1 MIFRSSYFWAF
12 TIFVLVLGW
21 MFSDDLLNNFTNQ
34 NSDNNDNSKIETST
48 KINSNETSNE
58 LIILAKKVK
67 NKFVQKTIRSNSVTY
82 PEFEISIPSE
92 VQGKIK
98 KIFVKEGDF
107 ISKGSKILEIDRGT
121 LNQKISAAK
130 ASLKAAEKSL
140 DISNRT
146 SKGTLDIELQAAKAD
161 LKLAKQNL
169 TIVEKLFKQNYASS
183 LEVTQKLSQ
192 VENVQVRIAQLENKQ
207 NFNSELNVIKSEAEY
222 ENAKSILMELEEQ
235 SGNMIISSPSNGIL
249 EKLYLDEGE
258 RVSKNSTVAEIL
270 GMENIKLIAKISQA
284 EVGQIKIKDDVKIN
298 FNNNIFNGKVSKI
311 SSNANSSTRTFDVEI
326 ITKNIDFLIKG
337 GMTAEIEIIT
347 DEIEA
352 FQISPAHLSVNN
364 DGTLNAKVVENGKV
378 QFKKVSIIKSD
389 EDVVNILGLN
399 DNDII
404 LTKGQAFVQQGD
416 NVQYKLED

>member
-1 MIFRSSYFWAF
+1 MIFRSSYFWAL

-21 MFSDDLLNNFTNQ
+21 MFSDDLFNNFTNQ
-34 NSDNNDNSKIETST
+34 NSDNDDSKIETSSVS
-48 KINSNETSNE
+48 NSNETSNE

-192 VENVQVRIAQLENKQ
+192 VENVLVRIAQLENKQ

-389 EDVVNILGLN
+389 EDVVNVLGLN

>member
-48 KINSNETSNE
+48 AINSNETSNE

-284 EVGQIKIKDDVKIN
+284 EVGQIKIKDNVKIN

>member
-1 MIFRSSYFWAF
+1 MIFRSSYFWAL

-21 MFSDDLLNNFTNQ
+21 MFSDDLFNNFTNL

-48 KINSNETSNE
+48 AINSNETSNE

-192 VENVQVRIAQLENKQ
+192 VENVQVKIAQLENKQ

-284 EVGQIKIKDDVKIN
+284 EVGQIKIKDNVKIN

-389 EDVVNILGLN
+389 EDVVNVLGLN

>member
-21 MFSDDLLNNFTNQ
+21 MFSDDLFNNFTNQ
-34 NSDNNDNSKIETST
+34 NSDNDDPKIETST
-48 KINSNETSNE
+48 AINSNETSNE

-389 EDVVNILGLN
+389 EDVVNVLGLN

-404 LTKGQAFVQQGD
+404 LTNGQAFVQQGD

>member
-389 EDVVNILGLN
+389 EDVVNVLGLN

-416 NVQYKLED
+416 NIQYKLED

>member
-21 MFSDDLLNNFTNQ
+21 MFSDDLFNNITNQ
-34 NSDNNDNSKIETST
+34 NNDNSNIETTSS
-48 KINSNETSNE
+48 INSNETSNE

-298 FNNNIFNGKVSKI
+298 FNNNIFSGKVSKI

-378 QFKKVSIIKSD
+378 QFKKVSIIKSN
-389 EDVVNILGLN
+389 EDVVNVLGLN

>member
-12 TIFVLVLGW
+12 SIFILVLGW
-21 MFSDDLLNNFTNQ
+21 MFSDDLFNNFTKQ
-34 NSDNNDNSKIETST
+34 SSDNDNNSKIETST
-48 KINSNETSNE
+48 AINSNETSNE

-389 EDVVNILGLN
+389 EDVVNVLGLN

>member
-21 MFSDDLLNNFTNQ
+21 MFSDDFFNNFTKQ
-34 NSDNNDNSKIETST
+34 SSDNDNNSKIETSSVS
-48 KINSNETSNE
+48 NSNETSNE

>member
-284 EVGQIKIKDDVKIN
+284 EVGQIKIKDNVKIN

>member
-1 MIFRSSYFWAF
+1 MIFRSSYFWAL

-21 MFSDDLLNNFTNQ
+21 MFSDDLFNNFTNQ
-34 NSDNNDNSKIETST
+34 NSDNDDSKIETSAA
-48 KINSNETSNE
+48 INSNQTSNE

-98 KIFVKEGDF
+98 KVFVKEGDF

-416 NVQYKLED
+416 NIQYKLED

>member
-1 MIFRSSYFWAF
+1 MIFRSSYFWAL
-12 TIFVLVLGW
+12 TIFILVLGW
-21 MFSDDLLNNFTNQ
+21 MFSDDLLKNFGNQ
-34 NSDNNDNSKIETST
+34 NTGNDKIPKIQSST
-48 KINSNETSNE
+48 TNKPKENSNE

-67 NKFVQKTIRSNSVTY
+67 NILVNKTIRSNSVTY

-92 VQGKIK
+92 VEGNIK
-98 KIFVKEGDF
+98 RIYVKEGDF

-121 LNQKISAAK
+121 LNQKITAAK
-130 ASLKAAEKSL
+130 ASLKASEKSL
-140 DISNRT
+140 DVSKRT

-183 LEVTQKLSQ
+183 LEVTQKMSQ

-207 NFNSELNVIKSEAEY
+207 NYNSELNVIKSEAEY
-222 ENAKSILMELEEQ
+222 ENAKSTLMELEEQ
-235 SGNMIISSPSNGIL
+235 SDNMIILSPSTGIL
-249 EKLYLDEGE
+249 EKLYIDAGE

-270 GMENIKLIAKISQA
+270 GMENIKLITKISQA
-284 EVGQIKIKDDVKIN
+284 EVSQIKINDAVKIK
-298 FNNNIFNGKVSKI
+298 FNNSFFNGKVSKI

-326 ITKNIDFLIKG
+326 ITKNLNFLIKG

-347 DEIEA
+347 EKVKA

-364 DGTLNAKVVENGKV
+364 DGTLNAKVVKNGKA
-378 QFKKVSIIKSD
+378 QFKKVTIIKSD
-389 EDVVNILGLN
+389 EDIVNIVGLN
-399 DNDII
+399 NNDII
-404 LTKGQAFVQQGD
+404 LTKGQAFVEQGD

>member
-21 MFSDDLLNNFTNQ
+21 MFSDDLFNNFTKQ
-34 NSDNNDNSKIETST
+34 NSDNDNNSKIETSSVS
-48 KINSNETSNE
+48 NSSENSNE

-98 KIFVKEGDF
+98 KVFVKEGDF

-192 VENVQVRIAQLENKQ
+192 LENVQVRIAQLENKQ

-389 EDVVNILGLN
+389 EDVVNVLGLN

>member
-21 MFSDDLLNNFTNQ
+21 MFSDDLFNNFTNQ
-34 NSDNNDNSKIETST
+34 NSDNDDSKIETST
-48 KINSNETSNE
+48 AINSNQTSNE

-389 EDVVNILGLN
+389 EDVVNVLGLN

>member
-1 MIFRSSYFWAF
+1 MIFRSSYFWAL

-140 DISNRT
+140 DISKRT

-416 NVQYKLED
+416 NIQYKLED

>member
-48 KINSNETSNE
+48 AINSNETSNE

-389 EDVVNILGLN
+389 EDVVNVLGLN

>member
-12 TIFVLVLGW
+12 SIFILVLGW
-21 MFSDDLLNNFTNQ
+21 MFSDDLFNNFTNQ

-48 KINSNETSNE
+48 AINSNETSNE

-389 EDVVNILGLN
+389 EDVVNVLGLN

>member
-161 LKLAKQNL
+161 LKLAEQNL

-192 VENVQVRIAQLENKQ
+192 LENVQVRIAQLENKQ

-284 EVGQIKIKDDVKIN
+284 EVNQIKMKDDVKIN
-298 FNNNIFNGKVSKI
+298 FNNNIFTGKVTKI
-311 SSNANSSTRTFDVEI
+311 ASNANSSTRTFDVEI
-326 ITKNIDFLIKG
+326 ISKNLNFLIKG

>member
-12 TIFVLVLGW
+12 TIFILVLGW
-21 MFSDDLLNNFTNQ
+21 MFSDDLFNNFTNQ

-48 KINSNETSNE
+48 AINSNETSNE

-284 EVGQIKIKDDVKIN
+284 EVGQIKIKDNVKIN

-389 EDVVNILGLN
+389 EDVVNVLGLN

>member
-1 MIFRSSYFWAF
+1 MIFRSSYFWAL

-21 MFSDDLLNNFTNQ
+21 MFSDDLFNNFTNL

-48 KINSNETSNE
+48 AINSNETSNE

-258 RVSKNSTVAEIL
+258 IVSKNSIVAEIL

-364 DGTLNAKVVENGKV
+364 DGTLNAKVVEKGKV

-389 EDVVNILGLN
+389 EDVVNVLGLN

>member
-21 MFSDDLLNNFTNQ
+21 MFSDDLFNNFTKQ
-34 NSDNNDNSKIETST
+34 NSDNDNNLKTETSSVT
-48 KINSNETSNE
+48 NSDETSNE

-67 NKFVQKTIRSNSVTY
+67 NNFVQKTIRSNSVTY

-107 ISKGSKILEIDRGT
+107 ISKGTQILEIDRGT

-146 SKGTLDIELQAAKAD
+146 SKGTLDIELQAAQAD

-192 VENVQVRIAQLENKQ
+192 LENVQVRIAQLENKQ

-364 DGTLNAKVVENGKV
+364 DGTLNAKVVKNGKV

-389 EDVVNILGLN
+389 EDVVNVLGLN

>member
-1 MIFRSSYFWAF
+1 MIFRSSYFWAL

-21 MFSDDLLNNFTNQ
+21 MFSDDLFNNFTNQ
-34 NSDNNDNSKIETST
+34 NSDNDDSKIETSAA
-48 KINSNETSNE
+48 INSNQTSNE

-98 KIFVKEGDF
+98 KVFVKEGDF

-284 EVGQIKIKDDVKIN
+284 EVGQIKIKDNVKIN

>member
-12 TIFVLVLGW
+12 TIFILVLGW
-21 MFSDDLLNNFTNQ
+21 MFSDDLFNNFTNQ
-34 NSDNNDNSKIETST
+34 NSDNDNNSKIETST
-48 KINSNETSNE
+48 AINSNETSNE

-389 EDVVNILGLN
+389 EDVVNVLGLN

>member
-284 EVGQIKIKDDVKIN
+284 EVGQIKIKDNVKIN

-364 DGTLNAKVVENGKV
+364 DGTLNAKVVEKGKV

-389 EDVVNILGLN
+389 EDVVNVLGLN

>member
-12 TIFVLVLGW
+12 SIFILVLGW
-21 MFSDDLLNNFTNQ
+21 MFSDDLFNNFTKQ
-34 NSDNNDNSKIETST
+34 SSDNDNNSKIETST
-48 KINSNETSNE
+48 AINSNETSNE

-311 SSNANSSTRTFDVEI
+311 SSKANSSTRTFDVEI

-389 EDVVNILGLN
+389 EDVVNVLGLN

>member
-21 MFSDDLLNNFTNQ
+21 MFSDDLFNNFTKQ
-34 NSDNNDNSKIETST
+34 SSDNDNNSKIETST
-48 KINSNETSNE
+48 AINSNETSNE

-364 DGTLNAKVVENGKV
+364 DGTLNAKVVEKGKV

-389 EDVVNILGLN
+389 EDVVNVLGLN

>member
-12 TIFVLVLGW
+12 TIFILVLGW
-21 MFSDDLLNNFTNQ
+21 MFSDDLFNNFTKQ
-34 NSDNNDNSKIETST
+34 SSDNDNNSKIETST
-48 KINSNETSNE
+48 AINSNETSNE

-284 EVGQIKIKDDVKIN
+284 EVGQIKIKDNVKIN

>member
-21 MFSDDLLNNFTNQ
+21 MFSDDFFNNFTNQ

-48 KINSNETSNE
+48 AINSNETSNE

-161 LKLAKQNL
+161 LRLAKQNL

-284 EVGQIKIKDDVKIN
+284 EVGQIKIKDNVKIN

-389 EDVVNILGLN
+389 EDVVNVLGLN

>member
-12 TIFVLVLGW
+12 SIFILVLGW
-21 MFSDDLLNNFTNQ
+21 MFSDDLFNNFTKQ
-34 NSDNNDNSKIETST
+34 SSDNDNNSKIETST
-48 KINSNETSNE
+48 AINSNETSNE

-192 VENVQVRIAQLENKQ
+192 VENVQVKIAQLENKQ
-207 NFNSELNVIKSEAEY
+207 NYNSELNVIKSKAEY

-311 SSNANSSTRTFDVEI
+311 SSKANSSTRTFDVEI

-389 EDVVNILGLN
+389 EDVVNVLGLN

>member
-21 MFSDDLLNNFTNQ
+21 MFSDDLFNNFTNQ
-34 NSDNNDNSKIETST
+34 NSDNDDSKIETST
-48 KINSNETSNE
+48 AINSNQTSNE

-222 ENAKSILMELEEQ
+222 ENAKSILMEIEEQ

-284 EVGQIKIKDDVKIN
+284 EVGQIKIKDNVKIN

-389 EDVVNILGLN
+389 EDVVNVLGLN

>member
-21 MFSDDLLNNFTNQ
+21 MFSDDLFNNFTNQ

-48 KINSNETSNE
+48 AINSNETSNE

-389 EDVVNILGLN
+389 EDVVNVLGLN

>member
-21 MFSDDLLNNFTNQ
+21 MFSDDLFNNFTKQ
-34 NSDNNDNSKIETST
+34 NSDNDNNSKTETSSVT
-48 KINSNETSNE
+48 NSNETSNE

-146 SKGTLDIELQAAKAD
+146 SKGTLDIELQAAQAD

-270 GMENIKLIAKISQA
+270 GMENIKLVAKISQA
-284 EVGQIKIKDDVKIN
+284 EVGQIKINEKLY
-298 FNNNIFNGKVSKI
+298 S
-311 SSNANSSTRTFDVEI
+311 
-326 ITKNIDFLIKG
+326 
-337 GMTAEIEIIT
+337 
-347 DEIEA
+347 
-352 FQISPAHLSVNN
+352 
-364 DGTLNAKVVENGKV
+364 
-378 QFKKVSIIKSD
+378 
-389 EDVVNILGLN
+389 
-399 DNDII
+399 
-404 LTKGQAFVQQGD
+404 
-416 NVQYKLED
+416 KLEK

>member
-67 NKFVQKTIRSNSVTY
+67 NKFVQKTVRSNSVTY

-389 EDVVNILGLN
+389 EDVVNVLGLN

>member
-12 TIFVLVLGW
+12 TVFVLVLGW
-21 MFSDDLLNNFTNQ
+21 MFSDDLFNNFTKQ
-34 NSDNNDNSKIETST
+34 SSDNDNNSKIETSSVS
-48 KINSNETSNE
+48 NSNETSNE

-270 GMENIKLIAKISQA
+270 GMENIKLIAKISQG
-284 EVGQIKIKDDVKIN
+284 EVSQIKMKDDVKIN

-389 EDVVNILGLN
+389 EDVVNVLGLN

>member
-12 TIFVLVLGW
+12 SIFILVLGW
-21 MFSDDLLNNFTNQ
+21 MFSDDLFNNFTKQ
-34 NSDNNDNSKIETST
+34 SSDNDNNSKIETST
-48 KINSNETSNE
+48 AINSNETSNE

-130 ASLKAAEKSL
+130 ASLKAAKKSL
-140 DISNRT
+140 DISYRT

-389 EDVVNILGLN
+389 EDVVNVLGLN

>member
-12 TIFVLVLGW
+12 SIFVLVLGW
-21 MFSDDLLNNFTNQ
+21 MFSDDLFNNFTNQ
-34 NSDNNDNSKIETST
+34 NSDNDDSKIETSAA
-48 KINSNETSNE
+48 INSNETSNE

-389 EDVVNILGLN
+389 EDVVNVLGLN

>member
-21 MFSDDLLNNFTNQ
+21 MFSDDLFNNFTKQ
-34 NSDNNDNSKIETST
+34 NSDNDNNSKIETST
-48 KINSNETSNE
+48 AINSNETSNE

-207 NFNSELNVIKSEAEY
+207 NYNSELNVIKSKAEY

-235 SGNMIISSPSNGIL
+235 SDNMIISSPSNGIL

-389 EDVVNILGLN
+389 EDVVNVLGLN

>member
-1 MIFRSSYFWAF
+1 MIFRSSYFWAL

-21 MFSDDLLNNFTNQ
+21 MFSDDLFNNFTNL

-48 KINSNETSNE
+48 AINSNETSNE

-258 RVSKNSTVAEIL
+258 IVSKNSIVAEIL

>member
-21 MFSDDLLNNFTNQ
+21 MFSDDLFNNFTNQ
-34 NSDNNDNSKIETST
+34 KSDNNDNSKIETST
-48 KINSNETSNE
+48 EINSNETSNE

-235 SGNMIISSPSNGIL
+235 SGNMIILSPSNGIL

-270 GMENIKLIAKISQA
+270 GMENIKLIAKISQT

-389 EDVVNILGLN
+389 EDVVNVLGLN

-416 NVQYKLED
+416 NIQYKLED

>member
-21 MFSDDLLNNFTNQ
+21 MFSDDLFNNFTKQ
-34 NSDNNDNSKIETST
+34 NSDNDNNSKIETSSVS
-48 KINSNETSNE
+48 NSNETSNE

-161 LKLAKQNL
+161 LKLAEQNL

-192 VENVQVRIAQLENKQ
+192 LENVQVRIAQLENKQ

-284 EVGQIKIKDDVKIN
+284 EVGQIKIKDHVKIN

-389 EDVVNILGLN
+389 EDVVNVLGLN

>member
-48 KINSNETSNE
+48 AINSNETSNE